1 MKFEGQEPEIP
12 VSLQEKIKIF
22 NASLEKFDENRFIK
36 LADIVIKLVV
46 QIEELEEKNREL
58 KRQLDEKPMRLN
70 PNLHP
75 MR

>member
-22 NASLEKFDENRFIK
+22 NAGVEKFVDEDHFIK
-36 LADIVIKLVV
+36 LADLVTKLVV

-58 KRQLDEKPMRLN
+58 KRQLDEKMKVKA
-70 PNLHP
+70 
-75 MR
+75 

>member
-22 NASLEKFDENRFIK
+22 NASLEKFDKDRFIK
-36 LADIVIKLVV
+36 LADLVIKLVA

-58 KRQLDEKPMRLN
+58 KRQLEEALIGETKK
-70 PNLHP
+70 
-75 MR
+75 